1 MTCGLQSQTNFC
13 PSCSAKIQAVA
24 EHRHRPKG
32 SGHHE
37 HSHEDLGLPCR
48 AAAGRRLA
56 QKYQRYIGQ
65 NDAKRRAQNPDA
77 TMNNA
82 IAECSSGKAAHAIP
96 VLEKAL
102 QDAKVD
108 LPPRT

>member
-1 MTCGLQSQTNFC
+1 MSTLTKTLACLAVLLPAVAWAQSSTDA
-13 PSCSAKIQAVA
+13 SYCSA
-24 EHRHRPKG
+24 
-32 SGHHE
+32 
-37 HSHEDLGLPCR
+37 
-48 AAAGRRLA
+48 LA

-82 IAECSSGKAAHAIP
+82 IAECSTGKAAHAIP

>member
-1 MTCGLQSQTNFC
+1 VLLPAVAWAQQ
-13 PSCSAKIQAVA
+13 PSTDAAYCSA
-24 EHRHRPKG
+24 
-32 SGHHE
+32 
-37 HSHEDLGLPCR
+37 
-48 AAAGRRLA
+48 LA
-56 QKYQRYIGQ
+56 QKYQRYVGQ

-82 IAECSSGKAAHAIP
+82 IAESSAGKAAHAIP

>member
-1 MTCGLQSQTNFC
+1 MNTPTKTLACVAVLLLPAVAWAQ
-13 PSCSAKIQAVA
+13 PSTDAAYCSA
-24 EHRHRPKG
+24 
-32 SGHHE
+32 
-37 HSHEDLGLPCR
+37 
-48 AAAGRRLA
+48 LA
-56 QKYQRYIGQ
+56 QKYQRYVGQ

-82 IAECSSGKAAHAIP
+82 ITECTTGKAAHAIP